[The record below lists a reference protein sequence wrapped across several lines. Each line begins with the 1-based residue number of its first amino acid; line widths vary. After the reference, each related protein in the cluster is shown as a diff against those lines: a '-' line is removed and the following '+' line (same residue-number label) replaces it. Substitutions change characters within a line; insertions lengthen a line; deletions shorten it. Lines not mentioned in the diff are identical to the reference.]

1 VAEGNDQPIISNYR
15 LRQLR
20 RAIAREG
27 RVDKALEEEIM
38 ALSEDQRV
46 QVFRAESRC
55 RVCNAEAAP
64 LVNRMLSHAMTYQ
77 DVLDALE
84 PLNNTLP
91 DDRKITY
98 KALWNHAQRHFPIEN
113 AAASIYRKMVEK
125 RAEEM
130 QKDFVNGVGGFI
142 TLAGYLEVLRQKGFE
157 TLVDE
162 NTKVSVETG
171 MRAAEKLHQLEE
183 GGDKDAKLAQAM
195 VNIDR
200 IIDAVRAVVPQEQWH
215 RIVDHLDGGS
225 PLAIDAEV
233 VDIQDDFDDAGEYL
247 NVDTD
252 PEAED

>member
-1 VAEGNDQPIISNYR
+1 MAEGDTQPIVSGYR
-15 LRQLR
+15 LRQMR
-20 RAIAREG
+20 REIARQG

-55 RVCNAEAAP
+55 RVCNADAAP

-77 DVLDALE
+77 DIIDALE
-84 PLNNTLP
+84 PMNNTLP

-98 KALWNHAQRHFPIEN
+98 KSLWNHAQRHFPIEN
-113 AAASIYRKMVEK
+113 AAGAIYRKMVEK

-130 QKDFVNGVGGFI
+130 EKDFVNGVGGII
-142 TLAGYLEVLRQKGFE
+142 TLAGYLEVLQQKGFE
-157 TLVDE
+157 TLIDE
-162 NTKVSVETG
+162 ETKVSVETG
-171 MRAAEKLHQLEE
+171 MRAAEKLHQLEQ

-200 IIDAVRAVVPQEQWH
+200 IIDAVKSVVNPSDWH
-215 RIVDHLDGGS
+215 KIVDHLDGRRMD
-225 PLAIDAEV
+225 AIDAEI
-233 VDIQDDFDDAGEYL
+233 VDIEDDFDDEDEYL